1 MYDGDRAKKLI
12 DMQLRP
18 AAASSGGSYPNM
30 FGAHPPFQI
39 DGNFGA
45 AAGIAEMLM
54 QSDGETIRLLPA
66 LPSDWQSGEVRG
78 LRAKGG
84 AKVNIK
90 WKNRKITYYEIKE
103 GRPCKVIKC
112 R

>member
-1 MYDGDRAKKLI
+1 MSIIFFD
-12 DMQLRP
+12 RP
-18 AAASSGGSYPNM
+18 AALFEEALPL
-30 FGAHPPFQI
+30 
-39 DGNFGA
+39 GNGKLGA

-54 QSDGETIRLLPA
+54 QSDGKTIRLLPA

-90 WKNRKITYYEIKE
+90 WKNGKITYYEIKG